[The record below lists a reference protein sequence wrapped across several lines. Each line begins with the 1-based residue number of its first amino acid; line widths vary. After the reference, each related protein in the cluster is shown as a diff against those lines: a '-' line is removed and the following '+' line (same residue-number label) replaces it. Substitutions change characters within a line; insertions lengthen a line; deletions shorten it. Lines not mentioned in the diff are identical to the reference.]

1 MAWDR
6 HPHINH
12 NQPVCRPVN
21 CLPEGPVK
29 VLGSVKGIID
39 KVGLRMEIEIAMQPT
54 LTESI
59 RFTNDCNSCAPRN
72 TPQFGKAQSLY
83 LIRPEEGNMGSD
95 RVKSTM
101 TAERR
106 EHIMN
111 LLRKNIAKII
121 VERRKEIDKDTKY
134 AALCVLDAFQGRL
147 SNGLA
152 KNYNRD
158 PTTFAIFSFQTSD
171 WFLKFVVLTSIVHTS
186 MIFVEPL
193 GPTCS
198 PYTPLVTAVH
208 WAVFAVQLLDV
219 LMKMY
224 YEGIREYLDHD
235 WQQLYA
241 TTVALHFFDLLW
253 FGRTTLSNPL
263 RPIVGLLRARSVRRF
278 FTVVKSMVPSL
289 TQTLAPLVAFLM
301 LITVFCSLAFTNSIP
316 NNRLD
321 SLSYNWL
328 WLVLTNDTFSRL
340 FPTTLE
346 DHAFYLVFFFAALYV
361 GQRFI
366 LSVVLGHTF
375 ETFTA
380 FTAKQVKKERLKEMQ
395 GLVKA
400 FTALDHDKTGY
411 ISEQVWSALLRN
423 LYPDMRPEEIALY
436 YELVAAGDSRG
447 IFIFQFLSLGDV
459 LSFKFE
465 KVVGVSLKDSSIYLY
480 NLLGHYKDVHCPVPV
495 GWNTRATAV
504 LTWVRR
510 YRILRYLNWIDIILL
525 NLSWYD
531 IPLVSLPHFEAVSL
545 NGCNIITVLLVVEFL
560 LKCLQSEGRF
570 FKIGLNV
577 LSNNYTFVFV
587 VGTVGFVALDALGG
601 VVRLLLPGWHTQL
614 LLHHRVYLVRVLLR
628 CCRCCR
634 MFYINE
640 DLAAFIS
647 ALVGVGP
654 VFVQNM
660 LFAVIVAY
668 IFAMVGNILFGAY
681 CAAWATPLRAM
692 VTVEK
697 LFLPFDLLD
706 VMEDV
711 LHNVH
716 PAAILYFLVYFLM
729 SLIICNLSLSLVIE
743 LYSDILKAKDFDAVQ
758 EADKYDRLYQTIKSR
773 AITRKVLAGVKSDF
787 RNYRMVKSGRNDHR
801 LKFVEGEL
809 GITEKDL
816 KACKK
821 YSNLDLGKLFDS
833 YNKKLKDVTWE
844 ADFVRDLK
852 NLKMGTVQLFSE
864 GQCITSRG
872 QKALRGYLLISGT
885 VRVQNA
891 DGTPLLDVLMDPHN
905 VFGGSFLC
913 PGSVYAHT
921 CVANG
926 PVECIVIHQD
936 ELVEHSD
943 HPVIGQLIRM
953 CFKSS
958 DAYTQLVEEKK
969 SRRGAAPR
977 RP

>member
-1 MAWDR
+1 MDMSL
-6 HPHINH
+6 
-12 NQPVCRPVN
+12 Q
-21 CLPEGPVK
+21 
-29 VLGSVKGIID
+29 SS
-39 KVGLRMEIEIAMQPT
+39 
-54 LTESI
+54 LTESTGPGKG
-59 RFTNDCNSCAPRN
+59 FDKYDPPN
-72 TPQFGKAQSLY
+72 TLQLGKAQSHAVPL
-83 LIRPEEGNMGSD
+83 LSMRQGNRFGE
-95 RVKSTM
+95 VKNVM
-101 TAERR
+101 TEERR
-106 EHIMN
+106 EYIIN
-111 LLRKNIAKII
+111 VLRKNLPKI
-121 VERRKEIDKDTKY
+121 VLERRKQIDRDAKY

-152 KNYNRD
+152 RNYNRD
-158 PTTFAIFSFQTSD
+158 PMTFAIFSLQTSD
-171 WFLKFVVLTSIVHTS
+171 WFLRFVVTSSIVHTL
-186 MIFVEPL
+186 MIFFEPL
-193 GPTCS
+193 GNECS
-198 PYTPLVTAVH
+198 PVTPFVKTLH
-208 WAVFAVQLLDV
+208 WAVFLVQLIDV

-224 YEGIREYLDHD
+224 YEGVREYLDHD

-241 TTVALHFFDLLW
+241 TTVVLHFFDLLW

-278 FTVVKSMVPSL
+278 FTVVKSMIPSL

-301 LITVFCSLAFTNSIP
+301 MITVFCNLAFTDTIP
-316 NNRLD
+316 NSRLD

-340 FPTTLE
+340 FPTNIEAHTM
-346 DHAFYLVFFFAALYV
+346 YLVFFFAALYV

-423 LYPDMRPEEIALY
+423 LYPDMLPEEIALY

-465 KVVGVSLKDSSIYLY
+465 KVGGVSLKESTIYLY
-480 NLLGHYKDVHCPVPV
+480 NLLGHYKDLHYSVPAA
-495 GWNTRATAV
+495 WTSQATAF
-504 LTWVRR
+504 LTWLKKC
-510 YRILRYLNWIDIILL
+510 RIFRLVNWIDIILL

-531 IPLVSLPHFEAVSL
+531 IPLVMVPYSGGLCVLTGCRAISALLIAEFVLKFVHNEGKILKMGLDAVS
-545 NGCNIITVLLVVEFL
+545 NC
-560 LKCLQSEGRF
+560 
-570 FKIGLNV
+570 
-577 LSNNYTFVFV
+577 YTFIFV
-587 VGTVGFVALDALGG
+587 VGAVGVIALDVLG
-601 VVRLLLPGWHTQL
+601 VFARLLFPALLSHHYWHLAQ
-614 LLHHRVYLVRVLLR
+614 VLLR
-628 CCRCCR
+628 CFRCCR

-681 CAAWATPLRAM
+681 CAAWATPLQAM

-711 LHNVH
+711 IQNVH

-743 LYSDILKAKDFDAVQ
+743 LYSDILKMKDYDDAL
-758 EADKYDRLYQTIKSR
+758 ESDKYERLYQSIKTR
-773 AITRKVLAGVKSDF
+773 ALTRKVLAGVRSDF
-787 RNYRMVKSGRNDHR
+787 RNFRMVKNDRNDHR
-801 LKFVEGEL
+801 LKFVEGDL
-809 GITEKDL
+809 GITAKDL

-821 YSNLDLGKLFDS
+821 YSNIDLLKLFDS
-833 YNKKLKDVTWE
+833 HNKKLKDVTWE
-844 ADFVRDLK
+844 TDFVRDLK
-852 NLKMGTVQLFSE
+852 DLKMGKIKHFSE
-864 GQCITSRG
+864 GERIITKG
-872 QKALRGYLLISGT
+872 HEALCGYVLISGS
-885 VRVQNA
+885 VRVENA
-891 DGTPLLDVLMDPHN
+891 DDGTLLDIVMSSIN
-905 VFGGSFLC
+905 VFGSRFLC
-913 PGSVYAHT
+913 SSSVYSHT
-921 CVANG
+921 CVADE
-926 PVECIVIHQD
+926 PVECIAIHQD
-936 ELVEHSD
+936 ELVERSD
-943 HPVIGQLIRM
+943 HPVIGQLLRM
-953 CFKSS
+953 CFKT
-958 DAYTQLVEEKK
+958 DEGYKHLVAERKT
-969 SRRGAAPR
+969 RRNSAPR
-977 RP
+977 RLRSQNSGVSESAYDVNKV